1 MTTSIRSI
9 QWIED
14 IQFCCA
20 MALPLFR
27 VASSLFR
34 ASIKPPLLRSTAST
48 STLSA
53 HFLNPCTNPN
63 SKFLHLIKTS
73 LSTSVAEVEAAPTA
87 IQKEELLKNRL
98 IAQNIPWDTTVDEIR
113 ALFEKHGT
121 VVDIQVSMY
130 NKRKN
135 RGLAFITM
143 TSEEEALTALSNLN
157 KTEFGGRKIGVDFSR
172 SQKKEPQPPQGPKKK
187 YSVFVGN
194 LSFKVRSQDLKEFFQ
209 KDASVVTAKVIYNSK
224 PTRRSAGYG
233 FITFY
238 SKEEAEVA
246 IETFNGKELMGRPVR
261 MGYAKDISPEQ
272 TAKEISTEE
281 VAGDSTQNSTTSSQE
296 NTENNTSVEEEK
308 TANV

>member
-1 MTTSIRSI
+1 
-9 QWIED
+9 
-14 IQFCCA
+14 

-27 VASSLFR
+27 VASSLLR
-34 ASIKPPLLRSTAST
+34 ASIKPPLLCSTAST
-48 STLSA
+48 STYCS
-53 HFLNPCTNPN
+53 HFLNPCTNPKG
-63 SKFLHLIKTS
+63 KFLHLIKTS
-73 LSTSVAEVEAAPTA
+73 LSTSVAEAEAAPTPVV
-87 IQKEELLKNRL
+87 KEELPKNRL

-121 VVDIQVSMY
+121 VVDIEVSMY

-135 RGLAFITM
+135 RGLAFVTM
-143 TSEEEALTALSNLN
+143 SSEEEALTAIKNLD
-157 KTEFGGRKIGVDFSR
+157 KAEFGGRKIGVDFAR
-172 SQKKEPQPPQGPKKK
+172 SQKKQPPQQQGPKKK

-194 LSFKVRSQDLKEFFQ
+194 LSFKVKSQDLKEFFQ
-209 KDASVVTAKVIYNSK
+209 KDGSVVTAQIIYNSK

-246 IETFNGKELMGRPVR
+246 IETYNGKELMGRPVR

-272 TAKEISTEE
+272 TTKEKSTEE
-281 VAGDSTQNSTTSSQE
+281 AAGDSTENNTTSSQE

-308 TANV
+308 TVNV